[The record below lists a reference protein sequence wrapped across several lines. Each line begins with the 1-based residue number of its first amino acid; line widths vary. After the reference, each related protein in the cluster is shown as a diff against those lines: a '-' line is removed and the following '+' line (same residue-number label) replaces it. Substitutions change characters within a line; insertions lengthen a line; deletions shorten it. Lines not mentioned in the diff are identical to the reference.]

1 MTAIDTLLSAYWPHI
16 AFFTSLCIGAIAAVH
31 AAMTKTDVRA
41 AIGWV
46 GVILLSPFFGALFY
60 IIAGINRVRK
70 DQISQQRDA
79 ALKEYGASTTQTI
92 TSVSQYSA
100 PQFESLKTLGDTI
113 GHFPLLIGNRA
124 TLLQSGDETYP
135 AMLKAIEQARHSI
148 VLQSYIFDHDSEG
161 IKLAEALERAQ
172 NRGVQIRV
180 LIDAVGS
187 KYSRPPMIRT
197 LRKKKI
203 PCALFMTNPL
213 GMRMPYANLRSHRK
227 ILVVDGEI
235 GFTGGMNIRAGF
247 VKAIAGSK
255 ATRDTHFCFEG
266 PIVAQLMSVF
276 AHDWRFTTREILPV
290 DEWCS
295 KQWATTNGSVPAR
308 GIRSGPDRNIGSN
321 HSMLLGAFAVAQSHI
336 RIQSPYF
343 LPDITLLGAIAT
355 AARRGI
361 QVDIVLPG
369 ENNLR
374 LVSYAMMAQ
383 IDQVI
388 RSGCRVWLNQDTFNH
403 SKLITVDNAWSYIG
417 SSNIDPR
424 SLRLNF
430 ELDVEMYDRNLAQQI
445 SAQIDHEISH
455 AQRLTLDQL
464 QAIPFVKK
472 LRNKIIWLA
481 SPYL

>member
-1 MTAIDTLLSAYWPHI
+1 MTAIETLLSEYWPHI
-16 AFFTSLCIGAIAAVH
+16 AFLTSLCIGAVAAVH

-79 ALKEYGASTTQTI
+79 ALKDYGASAAQTLPN
-92 TSVSQYSA
+92 VSQYSA
-100 PQFESLKTLGDTI
+100 PQFESLKILGDTI
-113 GHFPLLIGNRA
+113 GHFPLLSGNRA
-124 TLLQSGDETYP
+124 TMLQSGDETYP
-135 AMLKAIEQARHSI
+135 AMLAAIEQAQRSI

-161 IKLAEALERAQ
+161 IKLADALERAQ
-172 NRGVQIRV
+172 NRGVEIRV

-187 KYSRPPMIRT
+187 KYSRPPMIRL
-197 LRKKKI
+197 LRRKRI

-227 ILVVDGEI
+227 ILVIDGEI
-235 GFTGGMNIRAGF
+235 GFTGGMNIREGF
-247 VKAIAGSK
+247 VKAIAGDK
-255 ATRDTHFCFEG
+255 ATRDTHFRFEG
-266 PIVAQLMSVF
+266 PIVAQLMAVF
-276 AHDWRFTTREILPV
+276 AHDWRFTTRETLPV
-290 DEWCS
+290 DEWCA
-295 KQWATTNGSVPAR
+295 KQWSTTNDTIPAR

-321 HSMLLGAFAVAQSHI
+321 HGMLLGAFAVAQSHI

-343 LPDITLLGAIAT
+343 LPDIALLGAIAT

-369 ENNLR
+369 KNNLR

-388 RSGCRVWLNQDTFNH
+388 KSGCRVWLNQDTFNH
-403 SKLITVDNAWSYIG
+403 SKLITIDSAWAYIG

-430 ELDVEMYDRNLAQQI
+430 ELDVEIYDRNLAQQI